1 MNQSFIFNR
10 CLCAVVVMLGFTCN
24 SSAQEMEDVRHA
36 HFVGELDRLVP
47 KGAGAIIVTY
57 EAEGARAGITTA
69 GYDSASGAWFV
80 ASQTG
85 CGGRDLSGNLY
96 QANVEDTELSVMQP
110 YFAELVS
117 IANDIP
123 RCYLI
128 AMRAQPEMIV
138 DAELGPDGVWRVLY
152 HAVDPANIND
162 RAPWE
167 LRIDDKTGHVLSK
180 RWTVS
185 EDSPITEYDWEGTTV
200 GRRVQP
206 EPMNR
211 VRTFVDDQADLA
223 EFEPEKVFQ
232 RAISY
237 RIQADQKLNAMS
249 SGYVQNDD
257 GEWVQDKQTQS
268 TQPFNDPLT
277 RTYRTPLIIAGV
289 LVFLIAI
296 AQLIRKG
303 RTQ

>member
-1 MNQSFIFNR
+1 
-10 CLCAVVVMLGFTCN
+10 MLGFTGN
-24 SSAQEMEDVRHA
+24 SSAQKVEEVRRA

-57 EAEGARAGITTA
+57 EAVGARAGITTA

-96 QANVEDTELSVMQP
+96 QADVDDTEVGVMEP
-110 YFAELVS
+110 YFAELVA
-117 IANDIP
+117 IANNIP

-128 AMRAQPEMIV
+128 AMRSQPEMIV
-138 DAELGPDGVWRVLY
+138 DAELGSDGVWRVLY

-167 LRIDDKTGHVLSK
+167 LRIDDQTGHVLSK

-200 GRRVQP
+200 GRIVQP

-223 EFEPEKVFQ
+223 EFEPKKVFQ

-237 RIQADQKLNAMS
+237 RIQADQKLNALS

>member
-1 MNQSFIFNR
+1 
-10 CLCAVVVMLGFTCN
+10 MLGFTCN
-24 SSAQEMEDVRHA
+24 LSAQDIEEVRRA
-36 HFVGELDRLVP
+36 RFVGELDRLVP
-47 KGAGAIIVTY
+47 SGAGAIIVTY
-57 EAEGARAGITTA
+57 EAVGNRAGIATA

-138 DAELGPDGVWRVLY
+138 DAELDPDGVWRVLY
-152 HAVDPANIND
+152 HAVDTSTINN

-167 LRIDDKTGHVLSK
+167 LRVDDETGHVLSK

-200 GRRVQP
+200 GRRVQS

-211 VRTFVDDQADLA
+211 ARTFVDDQADLA
-223 EFEPEKVFQ
+223 EFEPPKVLQ
-232 RAISY
+232 RAKSY
-237 RIQADQKLNAMS
+237 RIQVDQKLNALS
-249 SGYVQNDD
+249 SGYAQNDD
-257 GEWVQDKQTQS
+257 GEWVAGEQPQS
-268 TQPFNDPLT
+268 TQPYNDPLT
-277 RTYRTPLIIAGV
+277 RTYSTPLIIAGV
-289 LVFLIAI
+289 MVFLIGI

-303 RTQ
+303 RAQ